1 MPQPGLPRD
10 VLPRLARYVFTPASP
25 RTRRARLDA
34 TTASIYWLSVVSGA
48 GGIRTLVPRLLRRA
62 VFSEVVPVPP
72 RRLSVFELEFPRR
85 VRWAARRLPAATSG
99 TTARELKLNVIG
111 RAPSP
116 RSGVICFGSRFRGAP
131 LLFISY
137 SYRSFSPRGG
147 LGVAVT
153 RPGSGWLVWCY
164 ATWLFSSSC
173 YRSPFGVAVCG
184 GAL

>member
-1 MPQPGLPRD
+1 MSRPGWRVPIFSLSGLQARGPGGRGLTLPQ
-10 VLPRLARYVFTPASP
+10 RLSFSSRS
-25 RTRRARLDA
+25 
-34 TTASIYWLSVVSGA
+34 SGA
-48 GGIRTLVPRLLRRA
+48 GGIRTLVPRLVRRA

-99 TTARELKLNVIG
+99 TTARELKLKVIG

-164 ATWLFSSSC
+164 STWLFSSSC